1 MNILAIDDEE
11 IALEGLVSAAKKA
24 ESSAT
29 IYSFRKPKEALER
42 GCTAGHSDAEYEW
55 CGARKRNKV
64 HKSPYQ
70 YYLCDRLCGL
80 YERCP

>member
-29 IYSFRKPKEALER
+29 IYSFRKPKEALEFFQ
-42 GCTAGHSDAEYEW
+42 GTPC
-55 CGARKRNKV
+55 
-64 HKSPYQ
+64 
-70 YYLCDRLCGL
+70 
-80 YERCP
+80 